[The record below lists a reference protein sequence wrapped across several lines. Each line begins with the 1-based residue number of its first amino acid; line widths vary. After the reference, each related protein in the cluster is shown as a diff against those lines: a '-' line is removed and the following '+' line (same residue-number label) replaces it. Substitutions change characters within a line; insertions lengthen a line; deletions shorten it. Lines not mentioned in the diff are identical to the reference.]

1 MVIQQRGQIRAPIPR
16 SGHVNHTTVEDIP
29 EGEEVLVSTF
39 LLFGCP
45 VIILFDS
52 RASHDF
58 MTSTCAK
65 RVKLALTITKPSYII
80 STPGGRVVAKQIARE
95 VLLKLAGEVFP
106 THLVVLDGQRIDAIL
121 GMSWIKLHK
130 AILDIA
136 RWLVCWESLIYGMVT
151 IHLSVVVHLKASI
164 HHVVAKSIE
173 EIPMVRE
180 FPDVFP
186 DHLPAMPPERDIEFK
201 IELQPSIAP
210 VTKSLYRMTRDELAE
225 LKI

>member
-106 THLVVLDGQRIDAIL
+106 THLVVLDGQQIDAIL
-121 GMSWIKLHK
+121 EMSWIKLHK

-136 RWLVCWESLIYGMVT
+136 RWLVC
-151 IHLSVVVHLKASI
+151 
-164 HHVVAKSIE
+164 
-173 EIPMVRE
+173 
-180 FPDVFP
+180 
-186 DHLPAMPPERDIEFK
+186 
-201 IELQPSIAP
+201 
-210 VTKSLYRMTRDELAE
+210 
-225 LKI
+225 

>member
-1 MVIQQRGQIRAPIPR
+1 
-16 SGHVNHTTVEDIP
+16 
-29 EGEEVLVSTF
+29 
-39 LLFGCP
+39 LFGCP

-136 RWLVCWESLIYGMVT
+136 RWLVC
-151 IHLSVVVHLKASI
+151 
-164 HHVVAKSIE
+164 
-173 EIPMVRE
+173 
-180 FPDVFP
+180 
-186 DHLPAMPPERDIEFK
+186 
-201 IELQPSIAP
+201 
-210 VTKSLYRMTRDELAE
+210 
-225 LKI
+225 